1 MTRYEELCEAY
12 FTREP
17 YQLAIDAIFRE
28 LPEKMRQAL
37 SDHLEVPTSRP
48 VIPSLTAE
56 GRATMYVDL
65 CRYWFDENGQKT
77 WELCPMGQY
86 LRVDPEGICHFTIG
100 ISLVRQPGVIAAP
113 SMIFLE
119 FTIESV
125 DEQLAELQLVK
136 GISQKIPIDF
146 LSPDGYAN
154 AAALVVTYLLE
165 ALRDRSAARG
175 LQSPIGY

>member
-56 GRATMYVDL
+56 GRSDDV
-65 CRYWFDENGQKT
+65 C
-77 WELCPMGQY
+77 
-86 LRVDPEGICHFTIG
+86 
-100 ISLVRQPGVIAAP
+100 
-113 SMIFLE
+113 
-119 FTIESV
+119 
-125 DEQLAELQLVK
+125 
-136 GISQKIPIDF
+136 
-146 LSPDGYAN
+146 
-154 AAALVVTYLLE
+154 
-165 ALRDRSAARG
+165 
-175 LQSPIGY
+175 